1 VRVHGRHRDTA
12 TSQRI
17 GELDRIAHTPE
28 HLGCVAPQGT
38 AFAERPHGVRI
49 ILEARE
55 VDDGVVRNLARGADD
70 GGRRIGHT
78 EIAWQRQGADGRVM
92 IEIGEPVESD
102 DVETG
107 AGGRIRRGARREPG
121 DENTRRFRVLVQFC
135 IPNRRRAASGVTT

>member
-1 VRVHGRHRDTA
+1 
-12 TSQRI
+12 
-17 GELDRIAHTPE
+17 
-28 HLGCVAPQGT
+28 
-38 AFAERPHGVRI
+38 
-49 ILEARE
+49 
-55 VDDGVVRNLARGADD
+55 
-70 GGRRIGHT
+70 
-78 EIAWQRQGADGRVM
+78 M